1 MNDHVEATIFVAWD
15 ETGLHA
21 AHVDAVEAA
30 EELARNSAGHFRR
43 VVGLRLK
50 LPPAGPIVMELGV
63 PETSDVSSSEVC
75 RG

>member
-1 MNDHVEATIFVAWD
+1 
-15 ETGLHA
+15 LHA

-43 VVGLRLK
+43 VIGLRLK
-50 LPPAGPIVMELGV
+50 LPPAGPIMIDCAV
-63 PETSDVSSSEVC
+63 PDTSEVSSREVC

>member
-1 MNDHVEATIFVAWD
+1 MNDDVEATVFVAWD

-30 EELARNSAGHFRR
+30 EELARNSEGHFRR

-50 LPPAGPIVMELGV
+50 LPSAGPIVIELAV
-63 PETSDVSSSEVC
+63 PQTSDVAPREVC